1 MIVYYE
7 SNQNETFVRRILKS
21 FRAQLPL
28 LVVLILLVVPT
39 YFSKLNNYVLPV
51 AIATE
56 YGVQAAGSS
65 NFFLHTYTVTVWLGE
80 LFFAFFAGVGL
91 IVMPYDL
98 MMEFIYR
105 PKPIDEKNFNKRKNI
120 LLPLTLKLRK
130 EVKRL
135 NEERSNVENM
145 QGLTGYWKQYLFNKE
160 VRVLECET
168 LGLEKEFKKLQD

>member
-1 MIVYYE
+1 MIDAFWYVILSISIIFVWIISPLMIVYYE
-7 SNQNETFVRRILKS
+7 SNENETFVRRILKS

-51 AIATE
+51 EIATE
-56 YGVQAAGSS
+56 YGVPAAGSAT
-65 NFFLHTYTVTVWLGE
+65 FFLHTYTVTVWLGE

-105 PKPIDEKNFNKRKNI
+105 PQPINEKNFNQRKNI
-120 LLPLTLKLRK
+120 LLPMTLKLRK

-145 QGLTGYWKQYLFNKE
+145 
-160 VRVLECET
+160 
-168 LGLEKEFKKLQD
+168 